1 MYATN
6 PMNDDSMTESNLRL
20 VDDDLLV
27 ERARSDAAAFAA
39 VYERHMVPVW
49 RMCLRATGDAHQA
62 DDLTAT
68 VFLKAF
74 ERLEMYRSGSFRSW
88 LYAIA
93 LNVVR
98 DEWRKRN
105 RLTTLPEFDATI
117 DDAPGPEEIAL
128 HRITLEEVREV
139 MATLNDRHRSIVELR
154 LSGLTTPEIA
164 EALNMTITA
173 LKSAQK
179 RAYAAIRERVKGDQP

>member
-6 PMNDDSMTESNLRL
+6 PMNDESTTEPNLRL

-27 ERARSDAAAFAA
+27 ERARTDSTAFAA
-39 VYERHMVPVW
+39 VYERHLLPVW

-62 DDLTAT
+62 DDLSAT

-74 ERLEMYRSGSFRSW
+74 ERLDKYHSGSFRSW

-98 DEWRKRN
+98 DEWRKTN
-105 RLTTLPEFDATI
+105 RLTSLPDFDATV
-117 DDAPGPEEIAL
+117 DNAPGPEEIVL
-128 HRITLEEVREV
+128 HRITLEEVREI

-154 LSGLTTPEIA
+154 LSGLATPEIA
-164 EALNMTITA
+164 DALGISITA

-179 RAYAAIRERVKGDQP
+179 RAYATIRERVKGDQL